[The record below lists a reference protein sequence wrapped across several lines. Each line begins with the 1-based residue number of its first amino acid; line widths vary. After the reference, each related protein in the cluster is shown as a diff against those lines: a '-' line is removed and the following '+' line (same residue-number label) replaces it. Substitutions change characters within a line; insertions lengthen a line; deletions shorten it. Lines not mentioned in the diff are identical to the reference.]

1 MFQRQLKLAIKS
13 VHESTLLAL
22 RRSRCAVYFQKTL
35 HFLIF
40 APIIIPMLSI
50 KIGLPQYKK
59 SPPKTQNPRK
69 GLDIPVTD
77 GIILS
82 NSATQ
87 QLSNSATQQLSNSGV
102 KEDYTRIN
110 GQLFHSDNN
119 NIFFI
124 HFCRRHAC
132 C

>member
-1 MFQRQLKLAIKS
+1 MFRAYAKLVVKTI
-13 VHESTLLAL
+13 HESTLLMM

-87 QLSNSATQQLSNSGV
+87 QLSNSATQQLSNSA
-102 KEDYTRIN
+102 TQ
-110 GQLFHSDNN
+110 QLRRKGGLCSDKRAAFYATKPYNVG
-119 NIFFI
+119 IAF
-124 HFCRRHAC
+124 
-132 C
+132 